1 MPKLSFGRIIANA
14 YVWYIN
20 FKLWCKPICLQ
31 DVLYTYIYYHIIL
44 IPLRQFILSFSE
56 CNLFIVLTNVE
67 TSSLIK
73 TAIYIILNDG
83 NWLYIKCS
91 SWLCSICTEYA
102 IINAIRA
109 FSSKRRKVNIIAFLE
124 DKMCPKI
131 ELLLKFSRIRSFQ
144 FLNHG
149 MFYLSIVCMCARK
162 IDNWSN
168 LTIVEPI
175 EPIFLHHASSK
186 MHFTYTHFGT
196 RLYLGVVYSMFYV
209 IIIGCF
215 SSN

>member
-1 MPKLSFGRIIANA
+1 MNSTRSCIFIDVLNDHSKAWTCHKYFQLFTIDLVFVPNLSFGTIIANA

-44 IPLRQFILSFSE
+44 IPLRQFILSFPE

-131 ELLLKFSRIRSFQ
+131 ELLLI
-144 FLNHG
+144 
-149 MFYLSIVCMCARK
+149 
-162 IDNWSN
+162 
-168 LTIVEPI
+168 
-175 EPIFLHHASSK
+175 
-186 MHFTYTHFGT
+186 
-196 RLYLGVVYSMFYV
+196 
-209 IIIGCF
+209 
-215 SSN
+215 